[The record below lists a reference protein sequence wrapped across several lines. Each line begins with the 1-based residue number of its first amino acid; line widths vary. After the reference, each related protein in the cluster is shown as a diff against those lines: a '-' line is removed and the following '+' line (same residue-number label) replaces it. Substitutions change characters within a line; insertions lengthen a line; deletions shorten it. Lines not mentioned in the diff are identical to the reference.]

1 MYECIRVG
9 GEEHDSGV
17 KVVTVRCLTDA
28 VRKCDVLR
36 RS

>member
-1 MYECIRVG
+1 MCVCVRVG

-28 VRKCDVLR
+28 VRKCEVLR

>member
-1 MYECIRVG
+1 MCVSVRVG

-17 KVVTVRCLTDA
+17 KVVTMRCLTDA
-28 VRKCDVLR
+28 VRKCDVLC